1 MLSKRSMSRIFQEK
15 PIIMFEKPRKS
26 VFWEYVEAILWAGGV
41 ALITITFIVQ
51 AFKIPSGSMLTTLQI
66 GDYLLV
72 NKFLYGL
79 KKPFS
84 DDYLIEGTDPQ
95 VGDII
100 VFRYPKDPSL
110 DYIKRIVGVPGDTL
124 EMRNRQLLRNGEN
137 VGEPYVQHVQP
148 PLYERDNFPALTV
161 PPGKYFVLGDN
172 RDESADSRI
181 WGFVDRNA
189 IRGKAWRIYWSWEG
203 FDNIRWERMGKA
215 IE

>member
-1 MLSKRSMSRIFQEK
+1 
-15 PIIMFEKPRKS
+15 MFEKPRKS
-26 VFWEYVEAILWAGGV
+26 VFWEYVEAILWAGAV

-51 AFKIPSGSMLTTLQI
+51 AFKIPSGSMLSTLQI

-84 DDYLIEGTDPQ
+84 DDYLISGQEPQ
-95 VGDII
+95 AADVI

-124 EMRNRQLLRNGEN
+124 EMRNRVLYRNNEK
-137 VGEPYVQHVQP
+137 VDEPYAQHVLP
-148 PLYERDNFPALTV
+148 PSYERDNFPAITV

-172 RDESADSRI
+172 RDESADSRF
-181 WGFVDRNA
+181 WGFVDRSA
-189 IRGKAWRIYWSWEG
+189 IRGKAWRIYWSWQG
-203 FDNIRWERMGKA
+203 FDNIRWSRMGRL

>member
-1 MLSKRSMSRIFQEK
+1 
-15 PIIMFEKPRKS
+15 MFEKPRKS
-26 VFWEYVEAILWAGGV
+26 VFWEYVEAILWAGAV

-51 AFKIPSGSMLTTLQI
+51 AFKIPSGSMLSTLQI

-84 DDYLIEGTDPQ
+84 DDYLITGADPEA
-95 VGDII
+95 GDII

-124 EMRNRQLLRNGEN
+124 EMRNRQLYRNGEKLD
-137 VGEPYVQHVQP
+137 ESYVQHVQP
-148 PLYERDNFPALTV
+148 PAYERDNFPALTV

-172 RDESADSRI
+172 RDESADSRF
-181 WGFVDRNA
+181 WGFVDRTA

-203 FDNIRWERMGKA
+203 FNNIRWNRIGKL

>member
-1 MLSKRSMSRIFQEK
+1 
-15 PIIMFEKPRKS
+15 MFEKPRKS
-26 VFWEYVEAILWAGGV
+26 VFWEYVEAILWAGAV

-51 AFKIPSGSMLTTLQI
+51 AFKIPSGSMLSTLQI

-84 DDYLIEGTDPQ
+84 DDYLISGQEPQ
-95 VGDII
+95 AADVI

-124 EMRNRQLLRNGEN
+124 EMRNRVLYRNNEK
-137 VGEPYVQHVQP
+137 VEEPYAQHVLP
-148 PLYERDNFPALTV
+148 PSYERDNFPAITV

-172 RDESADSRI
+172 RDESADSRF
-181 WGFVDRNA
+181 WGFVDRSA
-189 IRGKAWRIYWSWEG
+189 IRGKAWRIYWSWQG
-203 FDNIRWERMGKA
+203 FDNIRWSRMGRL

>member
-1 MLSKRSMSRIFQEK
+1 
-15 PIIMFEKPRKS
+15 MFEKPRKS
-26 VFWEYVEAILWAGGV
+26 VFWEYVEAILWAAGV
-41 ALITITFIVQ
+41 ALITITFVVQ
-51 AFKIPSGSMLTTLQI
+51 AFKIPSGSMLSTLQI

-84 DDYLIEGTDPQ
+84 DDYLIAGKDPRA
-95 VGDII
+95 GDII

-124 EMRNRQLLRNGEN
+124 EMRNGQLYRNGAKIE
-137 VGEPYVQHVQP
+137 EPYVQHVQP
-148 PLYERDNFPALTV
+148 PMYERDNFPALTV

-172 RDESADSRI
+172 RDESADSRF
-181 WGFVDRNA
+181 WGFVDRSA

-203 FDNIRWERMGKA
+203 FDLIRWNRIGRL